1 MFSISA
7 NRDNMTCEQCTGTR
21 SPGPGGSGEEERWTL
36 VRTRHEAII
45 SDQDRRI
52 DHIIISAH
60 TPGGTAAC
68 VWQIKTKI
76 HLIECHVVMPGPSG
90 LSGRALLC

>member
-1 MFSISA
+1 M
-7 NRDNMTCEQCTGTR
+7 
-21 SPGPGGSGEEERWTL
+21 W
-36 VRTRHEAII
+36 TRHEAII
-45 SDQDRRI
+45 SDQEPRI

-90 LSGRALLC
+90 RALLC

>member
-1 MFSISA
+1 MSS
-7 NRDNMTCEQCTGTR
+7 EEGHGTGDQVAVER
-21 SPGPGGSGEEERWTL
+21 RRGGHWTL
-36 VRTRHEAII
+36 VWTRHEAII

-90 LSGRALLC
+90 RALLC